1 MHVSRRGFVSG
12 FATLVGYA
20 GLRPDNLFAQATQA
34 VKKAATDVT
43 AIITEAARKRVV
55 EYDAMAK
62 LSSNENPWGPLPS
75 VMDAMNYAWKYSNR
89 YGYPDGG
96 VVDAIA
102 REHGVKPENVLLGAG
117 SGEILDVMALAFLQG
132 NKKVLGVEPTY
143 STVYQRASQIKCES
157 IKLPLNKDYSQS
169 IPAFIEAAN
178 KHASEIGF
186 IYLCNPNNPTGMIV
200 SKAEVKQLLDGIP
213 KDMPVMIDEA
223 YHHFVQDPNY
233 GPSAGYVIEGRPVV
247 IARTFSKIFGIA
259 GMRLGYAVAPPA
271 LIAKMKPYSMG
282 SINAIVKWGAV
293 AGLADTAGQKK
304 VLDQTLR
311 NRSKAIAE
319 IKSLGYEVLPT
330 ETNFFMV
337 SIRRE
342 IQPVI
347 EEFRKRGVAVGR
359 PFPPMTQHMRVSVGK
374 EDEMARFMT
383 AFKEIFPAGTRTTAG
398 A

>member
-1 MHVSRRGFVSG
+1 
-12 FATLVGYA
+12 
-20 GLRPDNLFAQATQA
+20 
-34 VKKAATDVT
+34 
-43 AIITEAARKRVV
+43 
-55 EYDAMAK
+55 
-62 LSSNENPWGPLPS
+62 
-75 VMDAMNYAWKYSNR
+75 
-89 YGYPDGG
+89 
-96 VVDAIA
+96 
-102 REHGVKPENVLLGAG
+102 VKPENVLLGAG